1 MQAKQITYYNDRY
14 QGSLT
19 EEQCK
24 KLEVLIQL
32 DKENGVIKD
41 LQHVIYHLS
50 DEDVD
55 HIINTESAK
64 GINKPLGT
72 LRDEQTI
79 GVAFMFN
86 AMRCILGDSVG
97 MGKTVQTAGLFNLLR
112 KAKERYILS
121 TLKGKGYSVP
131 AKLDETYDSIEMILS
146 MLPHEEID
154 RINKELKA
162 EGKEEIRPFRYLVL
176 TEKNLAHQFRKE
188 LVKYTGEYVEL
199 IASGEQKVIEKY
211 VDKNPPTDYAKYSVV
226 GTHALLTTAGFIAW
240 VEQNRQYGKG
250 FPFDVLVVDESSCLG
265 GKKSNLIVNGF
276 KEIAKYF
283 SRIVFL
289 NATPFETKLDIFYQQ
304 LNLLDPQMLPTRT
317 NFDKRYCVIDYRG
330 MYPKPTGKYKN
341 QSEFKHLIGYRY
353 FARTRKDKGAKMD
366 ECKGGI
372 IYSPLSKVQKY
383 WLSRSS
389 LNRVVY
395 DCPNHIDPRI
405 DFIEENVPKLTSLRE
420 LLENECKDA
429 DSVLIFVHFKEAQY
443 SLSTWLKQHGY
454 SNRVLNGETKNADRA
469 EIIEGFKQKKY
480 KILLTNVQKGLNFGD
495 CNYCIF
501 YSFDPNP
508 SKMIQF
514 EGRTTRSFDIIG
526 KTVYILCSLGREKK
540 ALDDVVKQRAKATAD
555 MTNTDLSVIMDLLLG
570 KDET

>member
-1 MQAKQITYYNDRY
+1 MKAKQITYYNDRY

-41 LQHVIYHLS
+41 LQHVIYNLP
-50 DEDVD
+50 DEDID
-55 HIINTESAK
+55 LILNTESAK
-64 GINKPLGT
+64 GIKKPLGT

-97 MGKTVQTAGLFNLLR
+97 MGKTVQVAGFLNLLK

-121 TLKGKGYSVP
+121 TLKEKGYSVP
-131 AKLDETYDSIEMILS
+131 DKLDETYDSIEMILS
-146 MLPHEEID
+146 MLPQEEID

-162 EGKEEIRPFRYLVL
+162 EEKDEIRPFRYLVL
-176 TEKNLAHQFRKE
+176 TEKNLANQFRRE
-188 LVKYTGEYVEL
+188 LVKFTGEYVEL
-199 IASGEQKVIEKY
+199 VSSGEQKVVTKFVE
-211 VDKNPPTDYAKYSVV
+211 KNPPTDYAKYSVV
-226 GTHALLTTAGFIAW
+226 GTHALFTTTGFIAW
-240 VEQNRQYGKG
+240 VEQNRQFGKG
-250 FPFDVLVVDESSCLG
+250 FPFDVLIVDESSPLG
-265 GKKSNLIVNGF
+265 GKKTNIVEGY
-276 KEIAKYF
+276 KQIAKYF
-283 SRIVFL
+283 NRIVFL

-304 LNLLDPQMLPTRT
+304 LNLLDPKMLPTRT
-317 NFDKRYCVIDYRG
+317 NFDKRYCIFDYRG

-341 QSEFKHLIGYRY
+341 QEEFKQLIGYRY
-353 FARTRKDKGAKMD
+353 FARTRRSKGAKMD

-405 DFIEENVPKLTSLRE
+405 DFVEENVPKLTSLRE

-429 DSVLIFVHFKEAQY
+429 ESVLIFVHFKEAQY
-443 SLSTWLKQHGY
+443 SLSEWLKLHGY

-469 EIIEGFKQKKY
+469 DIIEGFKQKKY

-514 EGRTTRSFDIIG
+514 EGRTTRSFDIVG
-526 KTVYILCSLGREKK
+526 KTVYVLCSLGREKK
-540 ALDDVVKQRAKATAD
+540 SLDDVVKQRAKATAD
-555 MTNTDLSVIMDLLLG
+555 MTNTDLSVIMDILLG